1 MYWLNKWELSC
12 FHILSNGLKGNAGFF
27 QVKKPWIFT
36 RVPHLCAYTWTP
48 PYLLLGS
55 TCLCSWVD
63 KTWWFAQWWG
73 ILQKSEGGRE
83 QGVCGNMLLRPWV
96 DLRGIILIAEV
107 ASSEGDFVIFVG
119 SPSSSWKFLILT
131 NVWKPYLTDRIW
143 EARVSS

>member
-1 MYWLNKWELSC
+1 M
-12 FHILSNGLKGNAGFF
+12 
-27 QVKKPWIFT
+27 
-36 RVPHLCAYTWTP
+36 
-48 PYLLLGS
+48 
-55 TCLCSWVD
+55 
-63 KTWWFAQWWG
+63 
-73 ILQKSEGGRE
+73 
-83 QGVCGNMLLRPWV
+83 CGNMLLRPWV